1 VAFQSREEYEAWK
14 RRAASTEAGG
24 PVSPAPAS
32 NASSPAAEASDDVSL
47 RLSPLYGGLV
57 LGAGVIFTA
66 IGFLPFGKAGPTFH
80 TICVLVGLVAIAG
93 GILLLRNRGVIVRM
107 TATALHLRDVTIP
120 WGAIRDVERVRS
132 GRNYWVG
139 IFLKTPRTDLDTV
152 ALKAR
157 AALRSLGARGAD
169 FDYAILETDLPRS
182 GLWFVE
188 ECRRRMA
195 AAPASPEP

>member
-1 VAFQSREEYEAWK
+1 MAFQSREEYEAWK
-14 RRAASTEAGG
+14 RRAASPEPGA
-24 PVSPAPAS
+24 PAPAD
-32 NASSPAAEASDDVSL
+32 PAAGDPDEVTL

-57 LGAGVIFTA
+57 LGAGVIFIA

-139 IFLKTPRTDLDTV
+139 IFLKTPRTDLDPV

-157 AALRSLGARGAD
+157 AALRTVGGRGAD

-188 ECRRRMA
+188 ECRRRA
-195 AAPASPEP
+195 AAAQPPASP